1 MKRSVFSPLPGRLI
15 KRGLPLLA
23 ACSLLVFT
31 SACAPAEEPVEEERD
46 DQGVLV
52 EAVRL
57 NATDFI
63 EFIELIGVTE
73 PVRAATLAP
82 EVAGRI
88 VRYNLEAGAT
98 VEEGDLLMQVDTSQ
112 QGAQSAQIQAQID
125 QLDRDIERTRRL
137 LDRGLATQAELDQL
151 QSQRDANYQS
161 LRSVRIGVGNA
172 RLRAPF
178 AGTIV
183 SESAEIGEYAN
194 PGQSVGRLAD
204 ISAIKVMVNVPERE
218 ISAVREGAT
227 AFVDIPSLNRTVA
240 GEVQRVS
247 IEADPRNRTFEVE
260 VLIPNEEGVVRGG
273 MRATVRIRKND
284 LRDIVV
290 APLDALLQGV
300 EGTELVLARDGQAEI
315 VRVTTGP
322 TRGRFVVIEEG
333 AAPGDMLVVRGQ
345 RDLVAG
351 ERIQA
356 VDTGECC
363 DEQLRSYLPD
373 AEEAQAMTATEG
385 ETPQGSEADAA
396 EQEGTDAP

>member
-73 PVRAATLAP
+73 PIRAATLAP

-178 AGTIV
+178 SGTIV

-194 PGQSVGRLAD
+194 PGQAVGRLAD

-218 ISAVREGAT
+218 ISAVSEGAT
-227 AFVDIPSLNRTVA
+227 AFVDIPALNRTVA
-240 GEVQRVS
+240 GEVQRV
-247 IEADPRNRTFEVE
+247 
-260 VLIPNEEGVVRGG
+260 
-273 MRATVRIRKND
+273 
-284 LRDIVV
+284 
-290 APLDALLQGV
+290 
-300 EGTELVLARDGQAEI
+300 
-315 VRVTTGP
+315 TTGP
-322 TRGRFVVIEEG
+322 TR
-333 AAPGDMLVVRGQ
+333 ATAPLK
-345 RDLVAG
+345 
-351 ERIQA
+351 
-356 VDTGECC
+356 
-363 DEQLRSYLPD
+363 SK
-373 AEEAQAMTATEG
+373 
-385 ETPQGSEADAA
+385 S
-396 EQEGTDAP
+396 